1 MARLFI
7 AIHVPPT
14 PPIEVVLR
22 KLDRLGPTV
31 RPVAAEQ
38 LHLTLRFLGQTPEDR
53 AAPIAAALDRAV
65 AAAGVGP
72 FELHLKGLGRFP
84 GNGSFRAADP
94 GPKAPRVVFAVVA
107 APPGDT
113 SRNTAGGSEASGGG
127 RAFGD
132 HGASGGA
139 SRSCGDSGEP
149 GDRLRLVAA
158 MLDQE
163 LAGLDPPIAPEDRPL
178 AVHLTLGRVKIP
190 RRRPGKRTVPALDS
204 LGALQDLIEAHSTT
218 DLGHVCIDAVH
229 LIQSTLTPRGPIY
242 QVRHT
247 SVLGPGPDVG
257 RH

>member
-1 MARLFI
+1 MLETIPMARLFI
-7 AIHVPPT
+7 AVHVPPT

-22 KLDRLGPTV
+22 RLDRLGPTV

-84 GNGSFRAADP
+84 KNGSFRAAGP

-107 APPGDT
+107 APSGDR
-113 SRNTAGGSEASGGG
+113 SRNTAGGSKAS
-127 RAFGD
+127 GD

-139 SRSCGDSGEP
+139 GRSRGDSGEP

-163 LAGLDPPIAPEDRPL
+163 LAGLDPPIVPEDRSL

-190 RRRPGKRTVPALDS
+190 RRRPGKRTAPALDL

-247 SVLGPGPDVG
+247 SVLGPGPDAG
-257 RH
+257 QH